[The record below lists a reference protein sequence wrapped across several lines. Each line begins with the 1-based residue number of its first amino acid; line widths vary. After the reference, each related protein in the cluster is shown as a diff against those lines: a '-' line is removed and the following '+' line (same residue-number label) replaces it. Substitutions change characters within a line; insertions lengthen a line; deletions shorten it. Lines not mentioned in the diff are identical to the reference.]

1 MLKIITF
8 TLGPAFT
15 NAYLLADTETGE
27 AVVIDPA
34 WDGHLIL
41 READSQGWTI
51 QALWYTHAHFDHF
64 GGAAAIAAKCGSDL
78 TVAMHPDDLP
88 LWGTKGGAA
97 LFGLNMESGPK
108 PNLDLDHE
116 QVLTLGA
123 YSFSVRF
130 APGHSLGHVIFYCA
144 AEALLFSGDVVFQ
157 GSIGRTDLPGGS
169 YDTLIHSIRKQVLT
183 LPNETRILSGHGP
196 ETNVG
201 NERKSNPFLH

>member
-1 MLKIITF
+1 MLKIIAL

-15 NAYLLADTETGE
+15 NAYLLADTETKD

-41 READSQGWTI
+41 GDAESRGWTI
-51 QALWYTHAHFDHF
+51 QSLWYTHAHFDHF
-64 GGAAAIAAKCGSDL
+64 GGAAAIAAQCDPDL

-88 LWGTKGGAA
+88 LWGAKGGAA

-108 PNLDLDHE
+108 PNLDLDHD
-116 QVLTLGA
+116 QVLTLGT
-123 YSFSVRF
+123 YRFEVRF

-169 YDTLIHSIRKQVLT
+169 YETLIHSIHEQVLT

-196 ETNVG
+196 ETSVG
-201 NERKSNPFLH
+201 KERKSNPFLL